1 MISRTPEPH
10 DLLAYN
16 IKQPIKISIQNLRMD
31 EPSFFP

>member
-16 IKQPIKISIQNLRMD
+16 IKQPSKISIQNFIMD
-31 EPSFFP
+31 EPSFIP